1 MADPVRN
8 IIIKLGSKVHPPAAA
23 LKHIQTLLQ
32 LAMKKKLKLDPL
44 LRDEILVTVM
54 SNYLEFY
61 AEWSADDVTELLVLV
76 AEASDDVSPMFI
88 PEPSD
93 GNRAGAFLQFFAQR
107 AVESVEEARR
117 REESQALYLEAA
129 QREATHRQEVL
140 RQRVND
146 SETPIEISPDRPIDS
161 SIPLSVSVLHENQ
174 SALGSENSPVNV
186 DPLSLPV
193 TNFAGEKSDAL
204 HVSDEKTKSS
214 YKPNPLSLVVYAS
227 ENIALPPSE
236 TVNVSKESCPAVDP
250 PALPA
255 TVKIVDL
262 SSPHKSEKTGGV
274 PVYTATSLGE
284 SLEHVRHFAGL
295 PSASIPQP
303 YRVIH
308 PSESSS
314 EDDKILAE
322 VYGSQ
327 APSSAAPTV
336 EATAHPDS
344 TNFRIREISNIVG
357 SSSANVSD
365 SSHFVTPVQS
375 PSRETRRTK
384 RKNVPTKVVVETSA
398 DNVDVD
404 QLQQGTIAA
413 QAASAPAPSTR
424 KGKPTT
430 RSRGRSV
437 TPEVPPIEGIDTTV
451 YKPQFVSPA
460 AQTKWATMV
469 RRELIVQRTVDE
481 NQLNSVCDIL
491 PLLNEVGLLKTV
503 TDVCPYSKLLTYEF
517 YCNLSDEIDSL
528 TGPRPMQI
536 FIRGK
541 WYDFGPDVI
550 NKYYGLPT
558 VQEEAVTE
566 WDVVAKTLTGGH
578 TTSWPTG
585 NKDYL
590 LSSHLTS
597 RYVILHRL
605 ALHNWLPSAHF
616 NTVGKLLAGFLFRIG
631 TKMQC
636 DLGKWIFYHVLTLIH
651 PREQKVRLP
660 FPNLIFGILTSQG
673 LKPMPSEVISPTL
686 LYTVDKRLLSGDHLK
701 DVVPVTAPSN
711 SEPDAVNDESPHAK
725 DVKLS
730 EQLKV
735 RVVDLETVHGIIA
748 KQLTGARTELATV
761 LLRMSLSDTAAA
773 AEDPV
778 KSDCGSPSNA

>member
-54 SNYLEFY
+54 TNYPEFY
-61 AEWSADDVTELLVLV
+61 AEWSADDVTELLLLV
-76 AEASDDVSPMFI
+76 AEASDVVSPVFI

-93 GNRAGAFLQFFAQR
+93 GNR
-107 AVESVEEARR
+107 
-117 REESQALYLEAA
+117 
-129 QREATHRQEVL
+129 REATHRQEIL

-146 SETPIEISPDRPIDS
+146 SKTPIEISPDRPVDS
-161 SIPLSVSVLHENQ
+161 SIPSSVSVLPENQ
-174 SALGSENSPVNV
+174 SALGSEKSPVNA

-204 HVSDEKTKSS
+204 HVSDEKTKSFD
-214 YKPNPLSLVVYAS
+214 KPNPLSLVVNAS
-227 ENIALPPSE
+227 ENIALPPSK

-255 TVKIVDL
+255 TVKTVDL

-274 PVYTATSLGE
+274 PVYTVTSLGE

-295 PSASIPQP
+295 PSTSIPQP

-336 EATAHPDS
+336 EATSHPDS

-365 SSHFVTPVQS
+365 SSHSVTPVQS

-384 RKNVPTKVVVETSA
+384 RKNVPTKVFVETSA

-404 QLQQGTIAA
+404 QPVKKRKLSEAAKPEGDPPIHQVFKTLRSSVKQQGTTAA
-413 QAASAPAPSTR
+413 QATS
-424 KGKPTT
+424 
-430 RSRGRSV
+430 
-437 TPEVPPIEGIDTTV
+437 D
-451 YKPQFVSPA
+451 Y
-460 AQTKWATMV
+460 
-469 RRELIVQRTVDE
+469 
-481 NQLNSVCDIL
+481 
-491 PLLNEVGLLKTV
+491 
-503 TDVCPYSKLLTYEF
+503 VCPYSKLLTYEF

-541 WYDFGPDVI
+541 WYDFGTNVI
-550 NKYYGLPT
+550 NKYNGLLT

-585 NKDYL
+585 DKDYL

-597 RYVILHRL
+597 RYVILHHL

-636 DLGKWIFYHVLTLIH
+636 DLGKWIFYHVLILIH
-651 PREQKVRLP
+651 PREQK
-660 FPNLIFGILTSQG
+660 G

-686 LYTVDKRLLSGDHLK
+686 LYTVDKRLLSGDHIK

-730 EQLKV
+730 EQLKA
-735 RVVDLETVHGIIA
+735 RVADLETVHGIIA

-761 LLRMSLSDTAAA
+761 LLRMSLSDTAAT
-773 AEDPV
+773 AEDLV
-778 KSDCGSPSNA
+778 KSDCDSPSNA

>member
-1 MADPVRN
+1 MADPIRN
-8 IIIKLGSKVHPPAAA
+8 IIIKLGSKVHPPVAA

-32 LAMKKKLKLDPL
+32 LVMKKKLKLDPL

-54 SNYLEFY
+54 SNYPEFY

-76 AEASDDVSPMFI
+76 AEASDDVSPVTI

-107 AVESVEEARR
+107 ALESVEEAQR
-117 REESQALYLEAA
+117 REESQALYLKAA
-129 QREATHRQEVL
+129 QREATHRQEIL

-146 SETPIEISPDRPIDS
+146 SETPIEISPDRPVDF
-161 SIPLSVSVLHENQ
+161 SIPSSVSVMPENL
-174 SALGSENSPVNV
+174 SALDSEKSPVIV

-193 TNFAGEKSDAL
+193 IDFAGEKSDAL
-204 HVSDEKTKSS
+204 HVSDEKTKSFNE
-214 YKPNPLSLVVYAS
+214 PNPLSLVVYAS
-227 ENIALPPSE
+227 ENIALPPSG

-255 TVKIVDL
+255 TVETIDL
-262 SSPHKSEKTGGV
+262 SSPHKSEKT
-274 PVYTATSLGE
+274 
-284 SLEHVRHFAGL
+284 
-295 PSASIPQP
+295 
-303 YRVIH
+303 
-308 PSESSS
+308 ESSS

-327 APSSAAPTV
+327 APSPAAPTV

-344 TNFRIREISNIVG
+344 TNFKIREISNIVG

-365 SSHFVTPVQS
+365 SSHSVTPVQS
-375 PSRETRRTK
+375 PTRETRRTK
-384 RKNVPTKVVVETSA
+384 RKNVPTKVFVETSGDNA
-398 DNVDVD
+398 DVNQPAKKRKSSETVKPEGDPPIRQVFKT
-404 QLQQGTIAA
+404 LRSSVKQQGPTAA
-413 QAASAPAPSTR
+413 QATSAPASSVR

-437 TPEVPPIEGIDTTV
+437 TPEVPPVEGFDATV

-550 NKYYGLPT
+550 NKYYGLPA
-558 VQEEAVTE
+558 VQEEVVTE
-566 WDVVAKTLTGGH
+566 WDLVAKTLTGGQ

-585 NKDYL
+585 DKDYL
-590 LSSHLTS
+590 LISHLTS

-616 NTVGKLLAGFLFRIG
+616 NTVGKPLAGFLFRIG
-631 TKMQC
+631 TKMQF
-636 DLGKWIFYHVLTLIH
+636 DLGKWIYYHVLTLIH

-660 FPNLIFGILTSQG
+660 FPNMIFGILTSQG

-686 LYTVDKRLLSGDHLK
+686 LYTVDKRLLSGDHIK

-711 SEPDAVNDESPHAK
+711 SEPVAVNDESPHAK
-725 DVKLS
+725 DMKLS
-730 EQLKV
+730 EQLKA
-735 RVVDLETVHGIIA
+735 RVADLETVHGIIA
-748 KQLTGARTELATV
+748 KQLIDARTELASV
-761 LLRMSLSDTAAA
+761 LLRLSLTDIAAA
-773 AEDPV
+773 TDPE
-778 KSDCGSPSNA
+778 KTDSDSPSNA

>member
-8 IIIKLGSKVHPPAAA
+8 IIIKLGSKVHPPTAA

-54 SNYLEFY
+54 TNYPEFY
-61 AEWSADDVTELLVLV
+61 AEWSADDVIELLVLV
-76 AEASDDVSPMFI
+76 AEASDDVSPVFT

-93 GNRAGAFLQFFAQR
+93 GNRVGAFLQFFAQR
-107 AVESVEEARR
+107 ALESVEEARR
-117 REESQALYLEAA
+117 REESQAL
-129 QREATHRQEVL
+129 
-140 RQRVND
+140 
-146 SETPIEISPDRPIDS
+146 
-161 SIPLSVSVLHENQ
+161 
-174 SALGSENSPVNV
+174 
-186 DPLSLPV
+186 
-193 TNFAGEKSDAL
+193 
-204 HVSDEKTKSS
+204 
-214 YKPNPLSLVVYAS
+214 
-227 ENIALPPSE
+227 
-236 TVNVSKESCPAVDP
+236 
-250 PALPA
+250 
-255 TVKIVDL
+255 
-262 SSPHKSEKTGGV
+262 
-274 PVYTATSLGE
+274 
-284 SLEHVRHFAGL
+284 
-295 PSASIPQP
+295 
-303 YRVIH
+303 
-308 PSESSS
+308 

-365 SSHFVTPVQS
+365 SSHSPVK
-375 PSRETRRTK
+375 K
-384 RKNVPTKVVVETSA
+384 RKSSETAKPEGDLPIHQVFKTLRSS
-398 DNVDVD
+398 VK
-404 QLQQGTIAA
+404 QQGTTAA
-413 QAASAPAPSTR
+413 QATSAPAPSAR

-437 TPEVPPIEGIDTTV
+437 TPEVPPIERIDTTV

-491 PLLNEVGLLKTV
+491 PLLNEVSLLKTV

-517 YCNLSDEIDSL
+517 YSNLSDEIDSL

-566 WDVVAKTLTGGH
+566 WDG
-578 TTSWPTG
+578 
-585 NKDYL
+585 
-590 LSSHLTS
+590 
-597 RYVILHRL
+597 YVILHRL

-616 NTVGKLLAGFLFRIG
+616 NTVSKLLAGFLFRIG
-631 TKMQC
+631 TKMKC

-651 PREQKVRLP
+651 PREQK
-660 FPNLIFGILTSQG
+660 G
-673 LKPMPSEVISPTL
+673 LKPMPSEVISPML
-686 LYTVDKRLLSGDHLK
+686 LYTVDKRLLSGDYIK

-730 EQLKV
+730 EQLKTQV
-735 RVVDLETVHGIIA
+735 TDLETVHGIIA
-748 KQLTGARTELATV
+748 KQLTGARIELATV

-778 KSDCGSPSNA
+778 KSDYDSPSNA

>member
-1 MADPVRN
+1 MADPIRN

-54 SNYLEFY
+54 TNYLEFY

-76 AEASDDVSPMFI
+76 AEASDDNLLKKLDDERSPKLCI
-88 PEPSD
+88 LKLLREKQHTD
-93 GNRAGAFLQFFAQR
+93 RRFFDNGP
-107 AVESVEEARR
+107 V
-117 REESQALYLEAA
+117 
-129 QREATHRQEVL
+129 
-140 RQRVND
+140 
-146 SETPIEISPDRPIDS
+146 DS
-161 SIPLSVSVLHENQ
+161 SIPSSVSVLPENQ
-174 SALGSENSPVNV
+174 SALGSEKSPVNV

-214 YKPNPLSLVVYAS
+214 DEPNPLSLVVYAS

-255 TVKIVDL
+255 TVKTVDL

-336 EATAHPDS
+336 EVTAHPDS

-357 SSSANVSD
+357 SSSASVSD
-365 SSHFVTPVQS
+365 SSHSPVK
-375 PSRETRRTK
+375 K
-384 RKNVPTKVVVETSA
+384 RKSSETAKPEGDPPIHQVFKTLSSS
-398 DNVDVD
+398 VK
-404 QLQQGTIAA
+404 QQGTTAA
-413 QAASAPAPSTR
+413 QATSAPAPSAR

-491 PLLNEVGLLKTV
+491 PLQNEVGLLKTV

-536 FIRGK
+536 FIRWK

-585 NKDYL
+585 DKDYL

-605 ALHNWLPSAHF
+605 AKHNWLSSAHF

-660 FPNLIFGILTSQG
+660 FPNMIFGILTSQG

-686 LYTVDKRLLSGDHLK
+686 LYTVDKRLLSGDHIK

-711 SEPDAVNDESPHAK
+711 SEPDAMNDESPHAK

-730 EQLKV
+730 EQLKA
-735 RVVDLETVHGIIA
+735 RVADLETVHGIIA

-761 LLRMSLSDTAAA
+761 FLRMSLSNTAAA

-778 KSDCGSPSNA
+778 KSDCDSPSNA

>member
-8 IIIKLGSKVHPPAAA
+8 IIIKLGSKVHPPAVA

-54 SNYLEFY
+54 TNYPEFY
-61 AEWSADDVTELLVLV
+61 AEWSVDDVTELLVLV
-76 AEASDDVSPMFI
+76 AEASDDVSPVFI
-88 PEPSD
+88 PEPLD

-107 AVESVEEARR
+107 ALESVEEARR
-117 REESQALYLEAA
+117 REEP
-129 QREATHRQEVL
+129 V
-140 RQRVND
+140 
-146 SETPIEISPDRPIDS
+146 DS
-161 SIPLSVSVLHENQ
+161 SIPLSVSVLPENQ

-186 DPLSLPV
+186 DPLSLPL

-204 HVSDEKTKSS
+204 HVSDEKTTSS
-214 YKPNPLSLVVYAS
+214 DKPNPLSLVVYAS
-227 ENIALPPSE
+227 ENVALPPSE

-255 TVKIVDL
+255 SVKTVDL
-262 SSPHKSEKTGGV
+262 SSPHMSEKTGGV

-295 PSASIPQP
+295 PSASIPPP
-303 YRVIH
+303 YQVIH

-365 SSHFVTPVQS
+365 SSHSVTPVQS

-384 RKNVPTKVVVETSA
+384 RKNVPTKVIVETSA

-404 QLQQGTIAA
+404 QSQQGTTAA
-413 QAASAPAPSTR
+413 QAAFAPTPSAR

-469 RRELIVQRTVDE
+469 RKELIVQRTVDE

-558 VQEEAVTE
+558 VQEEPVTE

-585 NKDYL
+585 DKDYL

-735 RVVDLETVHGIIA
+735 RVADLETVHGIIA

-761 LLRMSLSDTAAA
+761 LLRMSLSDAATA

>member
-1 MADPVRN
+1 MADPVKN
-8 IIIKLGSKVHPPAAA
+8 IIIKLGRKVHPPAAA

-54 SNYLEFY
+54 TNYPEFY

-76 AEASDDVSPMFI
+76 AEASDDVSPVFI
-88 PEPSD
+88 PEPFD

-107 AVESVEEARR
+107 ALQSVEEAQR
-117 REESQALYLEAA
+117 REESQALP
-129 QREATHRQEVL
+129 V
-140 RQRVND
+140 
-146 SETPIEISPDRPIDS
+146 DS
-161 SIPLSVSVLHENQ
+161 SIPSSVSVLPENQ
-174 SALGSENSPVNV
+174 SSLGSEKSPVNV

-214 YKPNPLSLVVYAS
+214 DEPNPLSLVVYAS
-227 ENIALPPSE
+227 KNIALPPSE
-236 TVNVSKESCPAVDP
+236 TVYVSKESCPAVDP

-255 TVKIVDL
+255 IVKTVDL
-262 SSPHKSEKTGGV
+262 SSPHKSEKT
-274 PVYTATSLGE
+274 
-284 SLEHVRHFAGL
+284 
-295 PSASIPQP
+295 
-303 YRVIH
+303 
-308 PSESSS
+308 ESSS

-336 EATAHPDS
+336 EGTAHPDS
-344 TNFRIREISNIVG
+344 TNSRIREISNIVG

-365 SSHFVTPVQS
+365 SSHSPVK
-375 PSRETRRTK
+375 K
-384 RKNVPTKVVVETSA
+384 RKSSDTAKPEGDPPIHQFFKTLRSSVK
-398 DNVDVD
+398 
-404 QLQQGTIAA
+404 QQGTTAA
-413 QAASAPAPSTR
+413 QASSAPAPSVR

-451 YKPQFVSPA
+451 YKHQFVSPA

-469 RRELIVQRTVDE
+469 RRELIVQRTVDK

-585 NKDYL
+585 DKDYL

-636 DLGKWIFYHVLTLIH
+636 DLGKWIFYHVLTLVH

-686 LYTVDKRLLSGDHLK
+686 LYTVDKRLLSGDHIN

-725 DVKLS
+725 DERLS
-730 EQLKV
+730 EQLKA
-735 RVVDLETVHGIIA
+735 RVADLETVHGIIA

-761 LLRMSLSDTAAA
+761 LLRMSLSATAAA

-778 KSDCGSPSNA
+778 KSDCDSPSKV

>member
-1 MADPVRN
+1 MADPVKN

-54 SNYLEFY
+54 TNYPEFY

-76 AEASDDVSPMFI
+76 AEASDDVSPVFI
-88 PEPSD
+88 PKPFD

-107 AVESVEEARR
+107 ALQSVEEARR
-117 REESQALYLEAA
+117 REESQALYLEAT
-129 QREATHRQEVL
+129 QREATHRQEIL

-146 SETPIEISPDRPIDS
+146 SETPIEISPDRPVDS
-161 SIPLSVSVLHENQ
+161 SIPSSVS
-174 SALGSENSPVNV
+174 
-186 DPLSLPV
+186 
-193 TNFAGEKSDAL
+193 
-204 HVSDEKTKSS
+204 KTKSS
-214 YKPNPLSLVVYAS
+214 DEPNPLSLVVYAS

-236 TVNVSKESCPAVDP
+236 TVYVSKESCSAVDP

-255 TVKIVDL
+255 TVKTVDL

-322 VYGSQ
+322 VYRSQ

-336 EATAHPDS
+336 EGTAHPDS

-357 SSSANVSD
+357 SSSSNVSD
-365 SSHFVTPVQS
+365 SSHSPVK
-375 PSRETRRTK
+375 K
-384 RKNVPTKVVVETSA
+384 RKSSDTAKPEGDPPIHQVFKTLRSSVK
-398 DNVDVD
+398 
-404 QLQQGTIAA
+404 QQGTTAA
-413 QAASAPAPSTR
+413 QASSAPAPTVR

-469 RRELIVQRTVDE
+469 RRELIVQRTVDK

-541 WYDFGPDVI
+541 WYDFGPNVI

-566 WDVVAKTLTGGH
+566 WDVVAKTLTAGH

-585 NKDYL
+585 DKDYL

-636 DLGKWIFYHVLTLIH
+636 DMGKWIFYHVLTLVH

-660 FPNLIFGILTSQG
+660 FPNLIYGILTSQG
-673 LKPMPSEVISPTL
+673 FKPMPSEVISPTL
-686 LYTVDKRLLSGDHLK
+686 LYTVDRRHLSGDHIN

-711 SEPDAVNDESPHAK
+711 SEPDAVNDASPHAK
-725 DVKLS
+725 DESLS
-730 EQLKV
+730 EQLKA
-735 RVVDLETVHGIIA
+735 RVADLETVHGIIT
-748 KQLTGARTELATV
+748 KQLTSARTELATV
-761 LLRMSLSDTAAA
+761 LLRMSLPATAAA

-778 KSDCGSPSNA
+778 KSDCDSPSNV

>member
-1 MADPVRN
+1 MADPVTN

-54 SNYLEFY
+54 TNYPEFY

-76 AEASDDVSPMFI
+76 AEASDDVSPVFI

-93 GNRAGAFLQFFAQR
+93 GNRAGEFFQFFAQR
-107 AVESVEEARR
+107 ALESVEEARR
-117 REESQALYLEAA
+117 RDESQALYLEVA
-129 QREATHRQEVL
+129 QREATHRQEIL

-146 SETPIEISPDRPIDS
+146 SETPIEISPDRPVDS
-161 SIPLSVSVLHENQ
+161 SIPLSVSILPKKQ
-174 SALGSENSPVNV
+174 SALGSEKSPVNV

-214 YKPNPLSLVVYAS
+214 DEPNPLSLVVYAS

-255 TVKIVDL
+255 TVKTVDL
-262 SSPHKSEKTGGV
+262 YSPHKSEKT
-274 PVYTATSLGE
+274 
-284 SLEHVRHFAGL
+284 
-295 PSASIPQP
+295 
-303 YRVIH
+303 
-308 PSESSS
+308 ESSS

-322 VYGSQ
+322 VYGPQ
-327 APSSAAPTV
+327 APYSAAPTV

-365 SSHFVTPVQS
+365 SSDSVIPVQS

-398 DNVDVD
+398 DTVDVD
-404 QLQQGTIAA
+404 QPVKKIKSSETAKPEGDPPIHQVFKILRSSVKQQGPTAA
-413 QAASAPAPSTR
+413 QATSALAPSAR

-437 TPEVPPIEGIDTTV
+437 TPEVPPIEGIDTIV
-451 YKPQFVSPA
+451 YKPQFVSLA

-503 TDVCPYSKLLTYEF
+503 TDVCPYSQLLTYEF

-536 FIRGK
+536 FIRGTL
-541 WYDFGPDVI
+541 YVFGPDVI

-558 VQEEAVTE
+558 VQEETVTE

-585 NKDYL
+585 DKDYL
-590 LSSHLTS
+590 LSSDLTS

-673 LKPMPSEVISPTL
+673 LKPMPSEVICPTL
-686 LYTVDKRLLSGDHLK
+686 LYTIDKRLLSGDHIK

-725 DVKLS
+725 DVMFS
-730 EQLKV
+730 EQLKA
-735 RVVDLETVHGIIA
+735 RVADLETVHGIIA

-778 KSDCGSPSNA
+778 KSDCDSPSNA

>member
-1 MADPVRN
+1 M
-8 IIIKLGSKVHPPAAA
+8 L
-23 LKHIQTLLQ
+23 
-32 LAMKKKLKLDPL
+32 KKLKLDPL

-54 SNYLEFY
+54 TNYPEFY

-76 AEASDDVSPMFI
+76 AEASDDVSPVFI

-107 AVESVEEARR
+107 ALESVEEARR

-129 QREATHRQEVL
+129 QREATHRQEIL

-146 SETPIEISPDRPIDS
+146 SETPIEISPDRLVDS
-161 SIPLSVSVLHENQ
+161 STIVC
-174 SALGSENSPVNV
+174 SPVNA

-193 TNFAGEKSDAL
+193 TNFASEKSDAL

-214 YKPNPLSLVVYAS
+214 DKPNPL
-227 ENIALPPSE
+227 
-236 TVNVSKESCPAVDP
+236 KSCPAVDP

-255 TVKIVDL
+255 SVKTVDL

-284 SLEHVRHFAGL
+284 SLEHVRHFARL

-308 PSESSS
+308 PLESSS
-314 EDDKILAE
+314 EDDKILAK

-336 EATAHPDS
+336 EATVHPDS

-365 SSHFVTPVQS
+365 SSHSVTPVQS
-375 PSRETRRTK
+375 PSRETRRTI
-384 RKNVPTKVVVETSA
+384 RKNVPTKPVKKRKSSETAKPEGDPPIHQVFKTLRSS
-398 DNVDVD
+398 VK
-404 QLQQGTIAA
+404 QQGTTAA
-413 QAASAPAPSTR
+413 QATSAPAPSAR

-469 RRELIVQRTVDE
+469 RREMIVQRTVDE

-491 PLLNEVGLLKTV
+491 PLLNEVGLLKTA

-558 VQEEAVTE
+558 VQEEVVTE

-585 NKDYL
+585 DKDYL

-616 NTVGKLLAGFLFRIG
+616 NTVGKLL
-631 TKMQC
+631 
-636 DLGKWIFYHVLTLIH
+636 
-651 PREQKVRLP
+651 
-660 FPNLIFGILTSQG
+660 G

-686 LYTVDKRLLSGDHLK
+686 LYTVDKRLLSGDHIK

-711 SEPDAVNDESPHAK
+711 SEPDAMNYESPHAN

-730 EQLKV
+730 EQLKA
-735 RVVDLETVHGIIA
+735 RVADLETVHGIIA

-778 KSDCGSPSNA
+778 KSDCDSPSNA

>member
-54 SNYLEFY
+54 TNYPEFY

-76 AEASDDVSPMFI
+76 VEASDDVSPLDDERSPKLCI
-88 PEPSD
+88 LKLLKEKQHTD
-93 GNRAGAFLQFFAQR
+93 RRFFDKGP
-107 AVESVEEARR
+107 V
-117 REESQALYLEAA
+117 
-129 QREATHRQEVL
+129 
-140 RQRVND
+140 
-146 SETPIEISPDRPIDS
+146 DS
-161 SIPLSVSVLHENQ
+161 SIPSSVSVLPENQ
-174 SALGSENSPVNV
+174 SSLGSEKSPVNV

-204 HVSDEKTKSS
+204 HVSDEKTKSFDE
-214 YKPNPLSLVVYAS
+214 PNPQSPVVYAS

-236 TVNVSKESCPAVDP
+236 TVYVSKESCPAVDP

-255 TVKIVDL
+255 TVKTVDL

-284 SLEHVRHFAGL
+284 SLEHVRHFVGL

-327 APSSAAPTV
+327 APSSAALTV
-336 EATAHPDS
+336 EGTAHPDS

-365 SSHFVTPVQS
+365 SSHSPVK
-375 PSRETRRTK
+375 K
-384 RKNVPTKVVVETSA
+384 RKSSETAKPEGDPPIHQVFKTLRSS
-398 DNVDVD
+398 VK
-404 QLQQGTIAA
+404 QQGSTAA
-413 QAASAPAPSTR
+413 QASSALAPSVR
-424 KGKPTT
+424 NGKPTT

-460 AQTKWATMV
+460 AQTKWATTI
-469 RRELIVQRTVDE
+469 RRELIVQRTVDK

-517 YCNLSDEIDSL
+517 YCNLNDEIDSL

-585 NKDYL
+585 DKDYL

-616 NTVGKLLAGFLFRIG
+616 NTVGKLLVGFLFRIG

-636 DLGKWIFYHVLTLIH
+636 DLGKWIFYHVLTLVH

-686 LYTVDKRLLSGDHLK
+686 LYTVDKRLLSGDHIN

-725 DVKLS
+725 DERRS
-730 EQLKV
+730 EQLKA

-748 KQLTGARTELATV
+748 KQLTGVRTELATV
-761 LLRMSLSDTAAA
+761 LLRMSLSATAAA

-778 KSDCGSPSNA
+778 KSDCDSPSNV

>member
-1 MADPVRN
+1 MTSLQCLFQNPSMEIGPGHSFNFLLNVPYNLLKKPDVERSP
-8 IIIKLGSKVHPPAAA
+8 KLC
-23 LKHIQTLLQ
+23 I
-32 LAMKKKLKLDPL
+32 LKLFREKQHTD
-44 LRDEILVTVM
+44 RK
-54 SNYLEFY
+54 
-61 AEWSADDVTELLVLV
+61 
-76 AEASDDVSPMFI
+76 
-88 PEPSD
+88 
-93 GNRAGAFLQFFAQR
+93 FFDNGP
-107 AVESVEEARR
+107 V
-117 REESQALYLEAA
+117 
-129 QREATHRQEVL
+129 
-140 RQRVND
+140 
-146 SETPIEISPDRPIDS
+146 DS
-161 SIPLSVSVLHENQ
+161 SIPSSVSVLPENQ
-174 SALGSENSPVNV
+174 SALGSEKSPVNV
-186 DPLSLPV
+186 DLLSLPV
-193 TNFAGEKSDAL
+193 TNFADEKSDAL
-204 HVSDEKTKSS
+204 RVSDEKTKSS
-214 YKPNPLSLVVYAS
+214 DEPNPLSLVVYAS
-227 ENIALPPSE
+227 ENITLPPSE
-236 TVNVSKESCPAVDP
+236 TVNVSKESCPAVVP
-250 PALPA
+250 PALPT
-255 TVKIVDL
+255 TVKPVDL

-303 YRVIH
+303 YRVIQ

-336 EATAHPDS
+336 EGAAHPDS

-357 SSSANVSD
+357 SSSANVSE
-365 SSHFVTPVQS
+365 SSHSVTPVQS

-404 QLQQGTIAA
+404 QPVKKRKSSEIAKPEGDPPIHQVFKTLRSSVKQQGTTAA
-413 QAASAPAPSTR
+413 QATSAPAPSAR

-451 YKPQFVSPA
+451 YKPQFVSPTTK
-460 AQTKWATMV
+460 TKWATMV

-517 YCNLSDEIDSL
+517 YCNLSDEIGSL

-558 VQEEAVTE
+558 MQEEAVTE

-585 NKDYL
+585 DKDYL

-631 TKMQC
+631 IKMQC
-636 DLGKWIFYHVLTLIH
+636 DMGKWIFYHVLTLIH

-686 LYTVDKRLLSGDHLK
+686 LYTVDKRLLSGDHIK

-725 DVKLS
+725 DQKLS
-730 EQLKV
+730 EQLKA
-735 RVVDLETVHGIIA
+735 RVADLETVHGIIA

>member
-8 IIIKLGSKVHPPAAA
+8 IIIKLGSK
-23 LKHIQTLLQ
+23 
-32 LAMKKKLKLDPL
+32 
-44 LRDEILVTVM
+44 
-54 SNYLEFY
+54 
-61 AEWSADDVTELLVLV
+61 
-76 AEASDDVSPMFI
+76 
-88 PEPSD
+88 
-93 GNRAGAFLQFFAQR
+93 
-107 AVESVEEARR
+107 
-117 REESQALYLEAA
+117 
-129 QREATHRQEVL
+129 
-140 RQRVND
+140 
-146 SETPIEISPDRPIDS
+146 
-161 SIPLSVSVLHENQ
+161 
-174 SALGSENSPVNV
+174 SPVNV
-186 DPLSLPV
+186 DSLSLPV

-214 YKPNPLSLVVYAS
+214 DKPNPLSLVVYAS
-227 ENIALPPSE
+227 ENIVLPPSK
-236 TVNVSKESCPAVDP
+236 TVDVSKESCPAVDP

-255 TVKIVDL
+255 TVKTVDL

-295 PSASIPQP
+295 PYASIPQP

-357 SSSANVSD
+357 SSFANVSD
-365 SSHFVTPVQS
+365 SSHSPVK
-375 PSRETRRTK
+375 K
-384 RKNVPTKVVVETSA
+384 RKSSETTKLEGDPPIHQVFKTLCSSVK
-398 DNVDVD
+398 
-404 QLQQGTIAA
+404 QQGTTAA
-413 QAASAPAPSTR
+413 QAASAPAPAAR

-437 TPEVPPIEGIDTTV
+437 TLEVPPIEGIDTTV

-491 PLLNEVGLLKTV
+491 PLLNDVGLLKTV

-528 TGPRPMQI
+528 TRPRPMQI

-558 VQEEAVTE
+558 VQKEAVTE

-585 NKDYL
+585 DKDYL

-701 DVVPVTAPSN
+701 DRIPVTAPSN

-730 EQLKV
+730 EQLKA
-735 RVVDLETVHGIIA
+735 RVADLETVHGIIA

-778 KSDCGSPSNA
+778 KSDCDSPSNA

>member
-1 MADPVRN
+1 MADPVKN

-32 LAMKKKLKLDPL
+32 LSMKKKLKLDPL

-54 SNYLEFY
+54 TNYPEFY

-76 AEASDDVSPMFI
+76 AKASDDVSPVFI
-88 PEPSD
+88 PEPFD
-93 GNRAGAFLQFFAQR
+93 GNRVGAFLQFFAQR
-107 AVESVEEARR
+107 ALQSVEEARR
-117 REESQALYLEAA
+117 QEESQALYLEAA
-129 QREATHRQEVL
+129 QREATHRQEIL
-140 RQRVND
+140 RQRVYD
-146 SETPIEISPDRPIDS
+146 SESPIEISPDRPVDS
-161 SIPLSVSVLHENQ
+161 SIPSSVSVLPENQ
-174 SALGSENSPVNV
+174 SSLGSEKSPVNV

-193 TNFAGEKSDAL
+193 TNFA
-204 HVSDEKTKSS
+204 
-214 YKPNPLSLVVYAS
+214 
-227 ENIALPPSE
+227 
-236 TVNVSKESCPAVDP
+236 ESCLAVDP

-255 TVKIVDL
+255 IVKTVDL
-262 SSPHKSEKTGGV
+262 SSPHKSEKIGGV
-274 PVYTATSLGE
+274 PIYTATSLGE
-284 SLEHVRHFAGL
+284 SLEHVRHFDGL

-322 VYGSQ
+322 VYVSQ

-336 EATAHPDS
+336 EGTAHPDS

-365 SSHFVTPVQS
+365 SSHSVTPVQP

-384 RKNVPTKVVVETSA
+384 RKNVPTKVVVDTSA
-398 DNVDVD
+398 DNVDV
-404 QLQQGTIAA
+404 
-413 QAASAPAPSTR
+413 SACEEESRLRLLILKETHLST
-424 KGKPTT
+424 KF
-430 RSRGRSV
+430 SRLY
-437 TPEVPPIEGIDTTV
+437 VPLLSNKALLLLKLLLHQPPLSE
-451 YKPQFVSPA
+451 KFVSPT

-469 RRELIVQRTVDE
+469 RKELIVQRTVDK

-541 WYDFGPDVI
+541 WYDFGPAVI

-558 VQEEAVTE
+558 VQEEAITE

-585 NKDYL
+585 DKDYL

-616 NTVGKLLAGFLFRIG
+616 NT
-631 TKMQC
+631 
-636 DLGKWIFYHVLTLIH
+636 
-651 PREQKVRLP
+651 KVRLP
-660 FPNLIFGILTSQG
+660 FSNQIFGILTSQG

-686 LYTVDKRLLSGDHLK
+686 LYTVDKRLLSGDHIN

-725 DVKLS
+725 DERLS
-730 EQLKV
+730 EQLKA
-735 RVVDLETVHGIIA
+735 RVADLETVHGIIA

-761 LLRMSLSDTAAA
+761 LLCMSLSDTAAA

-778 KSDCGSPSNA
+778 KSDCDSPSNV

>member
-1 MADPVRN
+1 
-8 IIIKLGSKVHPPAAA
+8 
-23 LKHIQTLLQ
+23 
-32 LAMKKKLKLDPL
+32 MKKKLKLDPL
-44 LRDEILVTVM
+44 LRDEIMVTVM
-54 SNYLEFY
+54 TNYPEFY
-61 AEWSADDVTELLVLV
+61 AEWLADDVTELLVLV
-76 AEASDDVSPMFI
+76 AEASDDVSPVFI
-88 PEPSD
+88 PEPFD
-93 GNRAGAFLQFFAQR
+93 GNWAGAFLQFFAQR
-107 AVESVEEARR
+107 ALQFVEEARR

-129 QREATHRQEVL
+129 QREATHRQEIL

-146 SETPIEISPDRPIDS
+146 SETPIEISPDRPVDS
-161 SIPLSVSVLHENQ
+161 SIPSSVSVLPENQ
-174 SALGSENSPVNV
+174 SSLGSEKSPVNV
-186 DPLSLPV
+186 DPLTLPV

-204 HVSDEKTKSS
+204 HVFDEKTKSS
-214 YKPNPLSLVVYAS
+214 DEPNPLSLVVYAS

-236 TVNVSKESCPAVDP
+236 TVYVSKESCPAVDP

-284 SLEHVRHFAGL
+284 SLEHVRLFAGL

-303 YRVIH
+303 YGVIH
-308 PSESSS
+308 SSESSS
-314 EDDKILAE
+314 EDDKILAK

-327 APSSAAPTV
+327 APSSTAPTV
-336 EATAHPDS
+336 EGTTHPDS

-365 SSHFVTPVQS
+365 SSHSPVK
-375 PSRETRRTK
+375 K
-384 RKNVPTKVVVETSA
+384 RKSSDTAKPEGDPPIHQVFKTLRSSVK
-398 DNVDVD
+398 
-404 QLQQGTIAA
+404 QRGTTAA
-413 QAASAPAPSTR
+413 QASSAPAPSVR

-469 RRELIVQRTVDE
+469 RRELIVQRTVDK

-528 TGPRPMQI
+528 TGPRPMQV

-566 WDVVAKTLTGGH
+566 WDVVAKTLTGEH

-585 NKDYL
+585 DKDYL

-605 ALHNWLPSAHF
+605 ALHNWLPSTHF

-631 TKMQC
+631 TKM
-636 DLGKWIFYHVLTLIH
+636 
-651 PREQKVRLP
+651 
-660 FPNLIFGILTSQG
+660 
-673 LKPMPSEVISPTL
+673 
-686 LYTVDKRLLSGDHLK
+686 
-701 DVVPVTAPSN
+701 
-711 SEPDAVNDESPHAK
+711 
-725 DVKLS
+725 
-730 EQLKV
+730 
-735 RVVDLETVHGIIA
+735 
-748 KQLTGARTELATV
+748 
-761 LLRMSLSDTAAA
+761 
-773 AEDPV
+773 
-778 KSDCGSPSNA
+778 

>member
-8 IIIKLGSKVHPPAAA
+8 IIIKLGSKVHPPGAA

-54 SNYLEFY
+54 TNYPEFY

-76 AEASDDVSPMFI
+76 AEASDDVSPVFI
-88 PEPSD
+88 PEPFD

-107 AVESVEEARR
+107 ALESVEEARR

-129 QREATHRQEVL
+129 QREATHRQEIL

-146 SETPIEISPDRPIDS
+146 SETPIEISPDRPVDS
-161 SIPLSVSVLHENQ
+161 SIPSSVSVLPENQ
-174 SALGSENSPVNV
+174 SALGSEKSPVNV

-204 HVSDEKTKSS
+204 RVSDEKTKSS
-214 YKPNPLSLVVYAS
+214 DEPNPLSLVVYAS

-236 TVNVSKESCPAVDP
+236 TVNVSKEPNPAVDP
-250 PALPA
+250 PTLPT
-255 TVKIVDL
+255 TVKTVDL

-295 PSASIPQP
+295 PSASIPQL

-308 PSESSS
+308 PSESFS

-327 APSSAAPTV
+327 APSSAALTV
-336 EATAHPDS
+336 EGTAHPDS

-365 SSHFVTPVQS
+365 SSHSPVK
-375 PSRETRRTK
+375 K
-384 RKNVPTKVVVETSA
+384 RKSSETAKPEGDPPIHQVFKTLRSS
-398 DNVDVD
+398 VK
-404 QLQQGTIAA
+404 QQGTTAA
-413 QAASAPAPSTR
+413 QATSAPAPSAR

-469 RRELIVQRTVDE
+469 KRELIVQRTVDE

-503 TDVCPYSKLLTYEF
+503 TNVCPYSKLLTYEF

-528 TGPRPMQI
+528 TGPGPMQI

-558 VQEEAVTE
+558 VQEETVTE

-585 NKDYL
+585 DKDYL
-590 LSSHLTS
+590 LSSHLTF

-616 NTVGKLLAGFLFRIG
+616 NTVGKLLVGFLFRIG

-673 LKPMPSEVISPTL
+673 LKPIPSEVITPTL
-686 LYTVDKRLLSGDHLK
+686 LYTVDKRLLSGDHIK

-725 DVKLS
+725 DEKLS
-730 EQLKV
+730 EQLKA
-735 RVVDLETVHGIIA
+735 RVADLETVHGIIA

-761 LLRMSLSDTAAA
+761 LLRMSLSDTVAA
-773 AEDPV
+773 AEDPM
-778 KSDCGSPSNA
+778 KSDCDSPSNA